1 MSLRSA
7 LILAFAALLTLLGVL
22 AAIFAFVSARNEAWD
37 MLDSQQRQIAI
48 YVGDG
53 AAISKLPSSSPADQ
67 ADQDFIVEVTFKNNM
82 PPRRSHP
89 DVTLPLELTPE
100 FSTFS
105 NADGEWRLF
114 TLIGNDRVVRVA
126 QQTNVRNELAAD
138 SAFTA
143 ALPFLLGIPLSWFI
157 VTWLVAAIIRQLTK
171 VVQRVDSRTLS
182 DTSPISMDNV
192 PPEIAPLV
200 SAMNRALSRS
210 QEAMDQQRAFLAN
223 AAHELRTPLA
233 AVGLQIGNLKRAIGD
248 PTLKERVAD
257 LEAGAKRATK
267 LTEQLLALARQDA
280 AELPLTHETFKLD
293 ALVTKVVA
301 GMTMLAESRDVK
313 LRIVGLQPIFLTGCL
328 ADLHVLLETVLD
340 NAIRYTAAGG
350 SVDVSLRADGQTS
363 VVAVS
368 DTGPGIDESDLPK
381 VFDRF
386 FRAVSQ
392 DQPGSGLGL
401 SIAKM
406 IADRH
411 RYSIA
416 LANRTGKSGLVVQIS
431 M

>member
-1 MSLRSA
+1 MSLRNA
-7 LILAFAALLTLLGVL
+7 LILAFAALLTLLGIL
-22 AAIFAFVSARNEAWD
+22 AAIFAFLSARNEAWD

-53 AAISKLPSSSPADQ
+53 AAVSKSASSSPTDQ
-67 ADQDFIVEVTFKNNM
+67 ADQDFVVEVTFKNGM
-82 PPRRSHP
+82 PPRRSRP
-89 DVTLPLELTPE
+89 DMTLPLVVTPE
-100 FSTFS
+100 FTTFS

-126 QQTNVRNELAAD
+126 QQTNVRDELAAD
-138 SAFTA
+138 SALTA

-171 VVQRVDSRTLS
+171 VVQTVDSRTLS

-192 PPEIAPLV
+192 PSEIAPLV
-200 SAMNRALSRS
+200 SAMNRALNRS
-210 QEAMDQQRAFLAN
+210 QDAMDQQRAFLAN

-248 PTLKERVAD
+248 PALKERVAD

-267 LTEQLLALARQDA
+267 LTEQLLVLASQDA
-280 AELPLTHETFKLD
+280 AELPLPHETFKLD
-293 ALVTKVVA
+293 TLIAKVVA
-301 GMTMLAESRDVK
+301 GMAMLAESRE
-313 LRIVGLQPIFLTGCL
+313 VGLQAFVLQPVILTGCP
-328 ADLHVLLETVLD
+328 ADLHVLLETVVD
-340 NAIRYTAAGG
+340 NAIRYTSAGG
-350 SVDVSLRADGQTS
+350 AVDVSLRVDGQTP
-363 VVAVS
+363 VLTVT
-368 DTGPGIDESDLPK
+368 DTGPGINETDLPK

-406 IADRH
+406 IADRNG
-411 RYSIA
+411 YSI
-416 LANRTGKSGLVVQIS
+416 LLTNRPGKSGLVVQIS